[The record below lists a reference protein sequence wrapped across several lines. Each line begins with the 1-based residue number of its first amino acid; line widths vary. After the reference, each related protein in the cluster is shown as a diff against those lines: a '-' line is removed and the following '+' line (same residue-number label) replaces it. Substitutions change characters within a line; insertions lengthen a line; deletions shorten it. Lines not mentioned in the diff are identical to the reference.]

1 MSSLGGSEKMA
12 TIFFFIVLFLATS
25 VSSASLK
32 VGFYKSICPSAEMI
46 VRKAVNKA
54 VSKNPG
60 LAAGLI
66 RMHFHDCFVRVC
78 CFHPS
83 ILETSVF
90 GIYKLMF
97 SRSFRMNLLIPHM
110 ISTIKLMVVL
120 MFVICHHIFQG
131 CDGSVLLDSTPGN
144 PSEKESP
151 VNNPSLR
158 GFEVIDEAKAEIE
171 AQCPQ
176 IVSCADILAFAARD
190 SAYKVGGINYAVPSG
205 RRDGRVSLKDE
216 PTLHLP
222 PPFFN
227 AKQLEENFARKGLS
241 LDEMVTLSGAHSIG
255 VSHCSSF
262 SNRLYSFNATHPQD
276 PSMDPEFARYLKT
289 KCPPSS
295 NTGSD
300 PTVPLEVQTPNRLDN
315 KYYKDLKNHRGLL
328 TSDQTLFDSPSTKRV
343 VTNNAR
349 YGANWGNKYA
359 AAMVRMGAID
369 VLTGTKGEIRKHCR
383 VVNYR

>member
-1 MSSLGGSEKMA
+1 MMSSLGGSEKMP
-12 TIFFFIVLFLATS
+12 TFFFCIMLFLTAS
-25 VSSASLK
+25 VSSASLE
-32 VGFYKSICPSAEMI
+32 VGFYKSSCPSAETI

-60 LAAGLI
+60 MAAGLI
-66 RMHFHDCFVRVC
+66 RMHFHDCFVR
-78 CFHPS
+78 
-83 ILETSVF
+83 
-90 GIYKLMF
+90 
-97 SRSFRMNLLIPHM
+97 
-110 ISTIKLMVVL
+110 
-120 MFVICHHIFQG
+120 G

-151 VNNPSLR
+151 VNDPSLR

-176 IVSCADILAFAARD
+176 TVSCADVLAFAARD

-216 PTLHLP
+216 PSLHLP

-227 AKQLEENFARKGLS
+227 AKQLEENFARKGLT

-289 KCPPSS
+289 KCPPPS

-300 PTVPLEVQTPNRLDN
+300 PTVALEVQTPNRLDN

-328 TSDQTLFDSPSTKRV
+328 TSDQTLFDSPSTVRMVK
-343 VTNNAR
+343 NNAR
-349 YGANWGNKYA
+349 YGANWGNKFA

-369 VLTGTKGEIRKHCR
+369 VLTGTQGEIRKNCR
-383 VVNYR
+383 VVN